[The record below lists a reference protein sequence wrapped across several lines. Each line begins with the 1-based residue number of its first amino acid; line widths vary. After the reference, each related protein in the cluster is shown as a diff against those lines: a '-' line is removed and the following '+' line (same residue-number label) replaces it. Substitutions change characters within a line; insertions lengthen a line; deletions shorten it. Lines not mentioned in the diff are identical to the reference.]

1 MFLSIQLWYKLGVY
15 MTKTKH
21 NKQNKNEKNL
31 SNWQVFLRCQSSFET
46 VNRVCKCNLEV
57 VIFIIII
64 ININMTIVII
74 IKIIIYISIFI
85 IFIFVRITIS
95 SIVMDFRNS
104 YFPLISTKS
113 LARLLSDSLL
123 SGSSA
128 SHSHLKL

>member
-1 MFLSIQLWYKLGVY
+1 MY
-15 MTKTKH
+15 
-21 NKQNKNEKNL
+21 
-31 SNWQVFLRCQSSFET
+31 
-46 VNRVCKCNLEV
+46 LEV

-74 IKIIIYISIFI
+74 IKIIIHIIIFF

-95 SIVMDFRNS
+95 SIVMGLRNS
-104 YFPLISTKS
+104 YFPLISTNS
-113 LARLLSDSLL
+113 LARLLLDNLL